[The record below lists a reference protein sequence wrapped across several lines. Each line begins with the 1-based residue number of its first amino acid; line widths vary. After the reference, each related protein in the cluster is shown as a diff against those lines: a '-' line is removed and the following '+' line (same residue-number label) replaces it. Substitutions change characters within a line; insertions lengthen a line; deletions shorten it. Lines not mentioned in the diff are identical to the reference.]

1 VTVLAR
7 IAAVVLGVAAFL
19 AGALVLQL
27 ARGLE
32 DGALVDPSG
41 TVVAAVPDGWA
52 WLVGVAVLVLALV
65 ATLLAR
71 GDRVSWFLFA
81 GVVLVLLVAG
91 SLPLAPDWV
100 AAGSSSLAT
109 WALAGLAIAL
119 GIRAPRPAPA
129 DQ

>member
-1 VTVLAR
+1 
-7 IAAVVLGVAAFL
+7 VAAFL
-19 AGALVLQL
+19 AGALLHQH

-32 DGALVDPSG
+32 DGALVDPSRPR
-41 TVVAAVPDGWA
+41 VAAVPDRGA
-52 WLVGVAVLVLALV
+52 GVVGAAVLVLALF

-71 GDRVSWFLFA
+71 SDRVSWFLFA

-91 SLPLAPDWV
+91 SLPFAPDWV
-100 AAGSSSLAT
+100 AAGSASLAT

-119 GIRAPRPAPA
+119 GIRARRPAPA